1 MNSRK
6 LIAIIWACIFIP
18 LVSYAHNNTPLKLY
32 MGAVELYNAKNV
44 ERIVVGNGK
53 VLSAKVI
60 DDKGV
65 LLIAESPGNTDVQL
79 WQKDGKLI
87 KLSISV
93 TPDNSLKTT
102 DTIKKMLAAFPSIK
116 VTENDGLII
125 VQGEADLSQ
134 KEQLETIIEADP
146 NVVSLI
152 KYLKFAKTMAPM
164 IKMQVKIVEFN
175 KSTLNNIGIKWE
187 SSMAGPAYG
196 AAKAFSANP
205 IFSVS
210 SPGQYSEAIT
220 GAITESIGVLD
231 TRGWNYFGIVTGIGS
246 QIQLLSEKG
255 DARMLAEPNLT
266 TRSGES
272 ANFLAGGEFP
282 IRSVS
287 GLGAVDVEYKEYGIK
302 LDIEPVVDDEL
313 NIVSRVMAEVSSI
326 DPSVAVDGIPGM
338 LTRRTESVINV
349 KNNETIVISGLVNSE
364 MSKIVNKFPLL
375 GDIPILGELFK
386 SRDFKDNKSELVIFV
401 TPTVV
406 YPGEE
411 SHDKQLARGLEM
423 AEETNKLEAFY
434 ILD

>member
-210 SPGQYSEAIT
+210 SPGQYSETITSAIT
-220 GAITESIGVLD
+220 DSIGVLD

-302 LDIEPVVDDEL
+302 LDIEPVVDDDL

-411 SHDKQLARGLEM
+411 SHDKQLERGLEM